1 MSRSVQ
7 LLYLAYVT
15 TFLQTDLFLAY
26 LFFRERKTVPVQLR
40 SDVNQFLVIGLGTP
54 REVSFQGNSI

>member
-15 TFLQTDLFLAY
+15 TYLQTDLFLAY
-26 LFFRERKTVPVQLR
+26 LFFRERKTVSVQLR
-40 SDVNQFLVIGLGTP
+40 NDVNHFFVIGLGTP
-54 REVSFQGNSI
+54 RGVSFQGNSI